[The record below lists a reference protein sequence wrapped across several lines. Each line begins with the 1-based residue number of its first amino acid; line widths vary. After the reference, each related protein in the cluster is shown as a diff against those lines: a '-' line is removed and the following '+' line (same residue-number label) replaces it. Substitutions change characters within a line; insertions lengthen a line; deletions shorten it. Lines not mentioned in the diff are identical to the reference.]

1 MKLSKEDI
9 KKFATEDEKK
19 LLEAGIKIRK
29 PKGRPF
35 NIAKTRAA
43 LDGTIR
49 QYKEYLEVEIDNIRL
64 FHNIEKWE
72 DLAIELNDAIADVK
86 KIMELEG
93 QGDQWPL

>member
-1 MKLSKEDI
+1 MKISKEDI
-9 KKFATEDEKK
+9 ENFATEDERK

-29 PKGRPF
+29 PKGRPT
-35 NIAKTRAA
+35 NRRK
-43 LDGTIR
+43 LE

-86 KIMELEG
+86 KIMEFEG